1 MADSP
6 FDPKPLRQAR
16 VLLAEPQSPD
26 GMGGLTAA
34 AAFFA
39 VSALA
44 LAVTVVMMPT
54 PWPK

>member
-1 MADSP
+1 MADSSL
-6 FDPKPLRQAR
+6 DPKPLRQAR
-16 VLLAEPQSPD
+16 VLLATPETSS